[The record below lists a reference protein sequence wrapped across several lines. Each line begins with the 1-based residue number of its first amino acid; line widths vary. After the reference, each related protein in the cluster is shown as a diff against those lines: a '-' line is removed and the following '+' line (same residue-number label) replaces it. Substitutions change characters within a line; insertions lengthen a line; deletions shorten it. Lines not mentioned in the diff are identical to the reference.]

1 MYRSGRL
8 EQAASEVVGLSR
20 PARGQVLAGFT
31 IAPYLSS
38 PTPVSPCSQPQHASA
53 RSEPQVC
60 DASPPGRQA
69 SGSACAQDIR
79 ACSEPQAGRLK
90 NPGSRSLGHGPQAR
104 HNGTT
109 RRAGNRNSRHDD
121 SANILSAG
129 PFGAATFFTCRHCQA
144 GSKPK
149 TTPAE
154 KGNTVTVRT
163 PVQRTSS

>member
-1 MYRSGRL
+1 VPG
-8 EQAASEVVGLSR
+8 R
-20 PARGQVLAGFT
+20 PARGAGAGRFKSEILAR
-31 IAPYLSS
+31 AR
-38 PTPVSPCSQPQHASA
+38 HASA
-53 RSEPQVC
+53 RSEPQVW
-60 DASPPGRQA
+60 DATQPGRQA
-69 SGSACAQDIR
+69 SGSACAQDMR
-79 ACSEPQAGRLK
+79 ACSKPQAGRLK
-90 NPGSRSLGHGPQAR
+90 NPGSRSLGPGPQVR

-121 SANILSAG
+121 STNILSAG

-163 PVQRTSS
+163 LVQRTSS